1 MKMSTKH
8 SIFTL
13 LTLHHVVIAFQ
24 QPHQRYEH
32 RQNSLA
38 CTTDDNVYANI
49 QKHENCDLLDRRIF
63 AKNTILTSL
72 ALVSIIPDNALA
84 ATDIAS
90 APAATTPSVLEG
102 ELSVS
107 PPPPNRAVVT
117 DDGKPIAKP
126 ATKVKK
132 NKSDPRFFIAG
143 GASAAISH
151 GITTPIDVVKTRMQ
165 SDTSLS
171 DLSPSDAALRIVE
184 AEGPKALTAGL
195 GPTVIGV
202 SLLYFTSLVI
212 VIHIILFLIP
222 VNLIDPLIIPITA
235 TVWR

>member
-1 MKMSTKH
+1 MMKMSMKH

-13 LTLHHVVIAFQ
+13 LTIHHVVIAFQ
-24 QPHQRYEH
+24 QPPQRYEH

-38 CTTDDNVYANI
+38 TTDDAVYANI
-49 QKHENCDLLDRRIF
+49 PKHENCDLLDRRMF

-72 ALVSIIPDNALA
+72 ALVLITPDNAQA

-107 PPPPNRAVVT
+107 PPPPNRAIVT
-117 DDGKPIAKP
+117 DDGKSTHKK
-126 ATKVKK
+126 ATKVVSKK

-165 SDTSLS
+165 SDTSLA

-195 GPTVIGV
+195 APTVIGV
-202 SLLYFTSLVI
+202 SLLYFTYLVM
-212 VIHIILFLIP
+212 P
-222 VNLIDPLIIPITA
+222 
-235 TVWR
+235 

>member
-1 MKMSTKH
+1 M
-8 SIFTL
+8 
-13 LTLHHVVIAFQ
+13 
-24 QPHQRYEH
+24 
-32 RQNSLA
+32 
-38 CTTDDNVYANI
+38 
-49 QKHENCDLLDRRIF
+49 
-63 AKNTILTSL
+63 
-72 ALVSIIPDNALA
+72 
-84 ATDIAS
+84 
-90 APAATTPSVLEG
+90 EG

-117 DDGKPIAKP
+117 DDTKSIAKP
-126 ATKVKK
+126 ANKVISKK

-184 AEGPKALTAGL
+184 AEGPKALAAGL

-202 SLLYFTSLVI
+202 SLSYFTSLVI
-212 VIHIILFLIP
+212 WPYYPYSLVLSTSSIH
-222 VNLIDPLIIPITA
+222 
-235 TVWR
+235 

>member
-1 MKMSTKH
+1 MMKMSIKD
-8 SIFTL
+8 IVFTL
-13 LTLHHVVIAFQ
+13 LTLYHVVIAFQ

-38 CTTDDNVYANI
+38 TTDDYVYANI
-49 QKHENCDLLDRRIF
+49 PKHDNCDLLDRRIF
-63 AKNTILTSL
+63 AKNTILASL
-72 ALVSIIPDNALA
+72 ALVSIIPVNAIA

-117 DDGKPIAKP
+117 DDGKAMHKQ
-126 ATKVKK
+126 ATKVISKK

-212 VIHIILFLIP
+212 WPYYPYSLVPSTSSIH
-222 VNLIDPLIIPITA
+222 
-235 TVWR
+235 

>member
-1 MKMSTKH
+1 MMKMSIKH

-24 QPHQRYEH
+24 QPHQHYEH
-32 RQNSLA
+32 KQNSLA
-38 CTTDDNVYANI
+38 TTDDNIYANSI
-49 QKHENCDLLDRRIF
+49 PKHENCDLLDRRIF

-72 ALVSIIPDNALA
+72 ALVSITPDNALA

-107 PPPPNRAVVT
+107 PPPPNRVVVT
-117 DDGKPIAKP
+117 DDGKSIHKQAP
-126 ATKVKK
+126 KVISKK

-165 SDTSLS
+165 SDTSLA

-202 SLLYFTSLVI
+202 SLCTLL
-212 VIHIILFLIP
+212 L
-222 VNLIDPLIIPITA
+222 
-235 TVWR
+235 W